1 MEDTFENNEGMFEN
15 YKEYEDLNL
24 PDIDDYTETFPES
37 PEAPETKKTTE
48 TKQKAKTTKKSA
60 DNDSTNESSSVQELS
75 KQTYKTVEV
84 VGTADKTTDSAP
96 SRFESFIDGSAS
108 TLIALLIILLI
119 IPYVLFV
126 SACLNISRISKQL
139 KDTNETLLALTNDR
153 RWRDTQDGKQL
164 RPKDEDK

>member
-1 MEDTFENNEGMFEN
+1 MEDTFENNEDMFEN

-108 TLIALLIILLI
+108 TLIALFIILLI

-164 RPKDEDK
+164 RPKDADK